1 MGVDAYVCQCSY
13 GCIYVGMIIPV
24 YEHMCVLYM
33 LIHLYVC
40 ECGSMYVIVVYV
52 HMAIYL
58 WGIHVC

>member
-1 MGVDAYVCQCSY
+1 MGVGVHVCQCSY
-13 GCIYVGMIIPV
+13 GCIYVGMTVPV

-33 LIHLYVC
+33 FIRLHVC

-52 HMAIYL
+52 HMAIYM